1 MASCHGSQDGDGD
14 LTQDD
19 LDRALENEV
28 GLLWATRICWAKN
41 MWLKSVKGDQMAKHF
56 ITACWLPGIRS
67 DPPPFGGAPCM
78 LSCDIFLQ
86 LFFPGSLT
94 TSHRCQWWIQK
105 TWCDSSISVVAGS
118 WATSPSPV
126 VTLRRQLRGSRSRES
141 GGHVSF
147 TEHLGRCDLNRSQ
160 SFFWSDTV
168 DESRWLAVRVH
179 QSTFQANC
187 RWYFCSAKAG
197 ARHHLNAWGLQTF
210 AC

>member
-1 MASCHGSQDGDGD
+1 
-14 LTQDD
+14 
-19 LDRALENEV
+19 
-28 GLLWATRICWAKN
+28 
-41 MWLKSVKGDQMAKHF
+41 MAKHF

-160 SFFWSDTV
+160 ISTDLNRSQSFF
-168 DESRWLAVRVH
+168 LVRYCWWIKMTCC
-179 QSTFQANC
+179 QSTSK
-187 RWYFCSAKAG
+187 YLPSE
-197 ARHHLNAWGLQTF
+197 L
-210 AC
+210 